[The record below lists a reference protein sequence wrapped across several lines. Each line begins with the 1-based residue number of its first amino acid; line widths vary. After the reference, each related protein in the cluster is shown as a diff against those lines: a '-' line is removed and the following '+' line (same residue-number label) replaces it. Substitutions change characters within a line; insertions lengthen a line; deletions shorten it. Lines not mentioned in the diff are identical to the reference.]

1 MERVKTKK
9 LKNYPVVAELSSFLP
24 TSVEE
29 QQRLNML
36 SLLTG
41 LAPYFGQAML
51 NSTDMLRSFGHLA
64 EHQATSSNNVE
75 FNNVGWCSIRLAQPL
90 FVSFL
95 SSDGKC
101 TTTQADLLR
110 GSNIH

>member
-1 MERVKTKK
+1 M
-9 LKNYPVVAELSSFLP
+9 VAELSSFLP

-51 NSTDMLRSFGHLA
+51 NSTDMMQSFGHLA
-64 EHQATSSNNVE
+64 EHQATSSNNV
-75 FNNVGWCSIRLAQPL
+75 GWCSLRLAQPL

-95 SSDGKC
+95 LSDGKC
-101 TTTQADLLR
+101 TTTQADLYFV
-110 GSNIH
+110 